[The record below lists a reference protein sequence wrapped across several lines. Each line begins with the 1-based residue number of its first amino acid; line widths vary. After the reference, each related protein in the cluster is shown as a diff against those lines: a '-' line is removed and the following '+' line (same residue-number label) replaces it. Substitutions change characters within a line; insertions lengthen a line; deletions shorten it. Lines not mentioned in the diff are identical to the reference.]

1 MTEEIKILEHLKDYL
16 QMLLDSG
23 THKIFYNDLMFDEKT
38 VDCINAITN
47 LQKENEELL
56 KKLEDVS
63 LDEANIRA
71 DILLE
76 QQDYKQRNEK
86 AIEYIKTQEVD
97 FVDVHYQQQDDYF
110 EKLLNILQGG
120 DE

>member
-1 MTEEIKILEHLKDYL
+1 MTEEIKRILDE
-16 QMLLDSG
+16 MLWQ
-23 THKIFYNDLMFDEKT
+23 FEKYPT
-38 VDCINAITN
+38 DDFIVKNKESRILLNYITN

-86 AIEYIKTQEVD
+86 AVEYIKENTDKLKTTRIPKID
-97 FVDVHYQQQDDYF
+97 FNYN
-110 EKLLNILQGG
+110 ELLNILKGG